1 MSPSSSVVCSCER
14 IAKSQY
20 RQHVAPT
27 SITVYPYSVG
37 VIRQIIVAPLDGRTR
52 PKGLT
57 TQTFQR
63 GAMMAQNS
71 LTLNIPKPEL
81 ANGESLIIR
90 VLDDKVAKSNRIWI
104 EVEDAKGEM
113 VHSNTVDLELRFA
126 AHRNQAAV

>member
-1 MSPSSSVVCSCER
+1 
-14 IAKSQY
+14 
-20 RQHVAPT
+20 
-27 SITVYPYSVG
+27 
-37 VIRQIIVAPLDGRTR
+37 
-52 PKGLT
+52 
-57 TQTFQR
+57 
-63 GAMMAQNS
+63 MMAQNS